1 MASRSRVEAYAAKN
15 GTSFN
20 GAKRALG
27 YKHEKGSVHRA
38 PPSEATMPQR
48 GGPVAGTGKPKG
60 GEKT

>member
-1 MASRSRVEAYAAKN
+1 MGSRANVESYASKN

-20 GAKRALG
+20 AAKRALG

-38 PPSEATMPQR
+38 APVEALMPQR